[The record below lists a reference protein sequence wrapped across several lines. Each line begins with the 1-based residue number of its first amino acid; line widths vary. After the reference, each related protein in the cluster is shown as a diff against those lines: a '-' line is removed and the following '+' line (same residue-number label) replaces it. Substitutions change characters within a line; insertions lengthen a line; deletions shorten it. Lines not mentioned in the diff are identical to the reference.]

1 MAVFQQFAKFEEQE
15 ERNIFLE
22 KVHGNPLNSMC
33 LMYTIMDLLNPS
45 DLQKLKSTSSV
56 FEKHISSISET
67 SIIDRRIGA
76 LSGTRVTEIKE
87 DHISEDN
94 FVEILQKTQLDNSV
108 VVVFLRELLKLK
120 KNGKNIFYI
129 GGSTALM
136 FASLVHNIEI
146 DISLYDNSDNDIYVI
161 GDIEIEEAQELLKTT
176 IQKYLPEDFSYMY
189 IKTHFTNMVPK
200 EEDAKVSQFVHHIKE
215 DMGKHFEFVDLPI
228 TQFLVGDGIL
238 YGTIFA
244 HYALQTGINIL
255 GGKINDAV
263 VNRIIKY
270 IDRGYHFVSIGDQ
283 PIGLLKDLSLKITR
297 VYLIKYFCSD
307 LHELKVDTNLKDFE
321 FMLKA
326 DRNVIDRLDFDKKY
340 PKSLKIRLS
349 NRRTT
354 LHGSDKISK
363 YRSTYRNDITEVV
376 SSNTSFPSIF
386 KLMEQMDIIDKSVN
400 SRIVT
405 KVTTERV
412 KIYHDD
418 MFGGSHLYSGDNYDY
433 IVNDIIEVRNIIET
447 KFKVNQQKLYKYKDD
462 ERYHTANRYEQW
474 LISERENNNKPFYQ
488 VLTISQFCSIPNL
501 IYFKEFTS
509 YFLNKN
515 NCKMGIDGNYYPITS
530 EIPERMVNFYCRT
543 LQEPMIAPDDDG
555 FTLVTKKRH

>member
-1 MAVFQQFAKFEEQE
+1 MAVFQQYAKFEEKM
-15 ERNIFLE
+15 ERDLFQ
-22 KVHGNPLNSMC
+22 KSVHDNPLNSMC
-33 LMYTIMDLLNPS
+33 LMYSIMSMLNPS
-45 DLQKLKSTSSV
+45 DLQQLKSTSSV

-87 DHISEDN
+87 DHISEDK
-94 FVEILQKTQLDNSV
+94 FIEILHKTQLDNS

-120 KNGKNIFYI
+120 KNGNNVFYI

-136 FASLVHNIEI
+136 FASFVHNIEI
-146 DISLYDNSDNDIYVI
+146 DISLYDESDNDIYVI
-161 GDIEIEEAQELLKTT
+161 GDIEIEEAQELLKMT

-200 EEDAKVSQFVHHIKE
+200 EEGAKVSQFVHHIKE

-263 VNRIIKY
+263 VNRIMKY
-270 IDRGYHFVSIGDQ
+270 IDRGYHFVNIGDQ
-283 PIGLLKDLSLKITR
+283 PIGLLRDLSLKITH
-297 VYLIKYFCSD
+297 VYVHNLLKYTD
-307 LHELKVDTNLKDFE
+307 LHEYKVDTNLRDFE

-326 DRNVIDRLDFDKKY
+326 DRNVIDRYDFDKKY
-340 PKSLKIRLS
+340 PKPSAVRPSLKIS
-349 NRRTT
+349 AIY
-354 LHGSDKISK
+354 GPDKIS
-363 YRSTYRNDITEVV
+363 RHRMTYRNDITEVV
-376 SSNTSFPSIF
+376 STNNSYSNIF
-386 KLMEQMDIIDKSVN
+386 RLMEQMDIIDKSVN

-405 KVTTERV
+405 KVTTERRR
-412 KIYHDD
+412 IYRDD

-433 IVNDIIEVRNIIET
+433 IINDIIEVRNIIET
-447 KFKVNQQKLYKYKDD
+447 KFKVNRQKQYKYKDD
-462 ERYHTANRYEQW
+462 ERNHNIYRYEKW
-474 LISERENNNKPFYQ
+474 LRSERENNNKPFYQ
-488 VLTISQFCSIPNL
+488 VLTIHQFCSIPNL
-501 IYFKEFTS
+501 IFFKEFTS

-515 NCKMGIDGNYYPITS
+515 NCKMGIDGNYYPMTS
-530 EIPERMVNFYCRT
+530 EIPEKKINFYCRT
-543 LQEPMIAPDDDG
+543 LQEPKITSDDDG